1 MDSNHPWRETR
12 LPALLAGEEKPNV
25 DDVAPLL
32 PEILVAQQR
41 VQRLAELLRMAAGYP
56 DEK

>member
-25 DDVAPLL
+25 DDVAPFFCRRYWL
-32 PEILVAQQR
+32 PSRECSDWWSFS
-41 VQRLAELLRMAAGYP
+41 G
-56 DEK
+56 